1 MLTQGRGG
9 WSVTQRPP
17 TPCVVKVHIFL
28 KIFSG
33 KMGWHSAYAS
43 NEPTFCLYLNRQ
55 LLRLRRQRQQKPH
68 HLNYFKI
75 IYEFFGTESK
85 FKSRKKVQKKKE
97 KLVVVCLRPPKTQHK
112 GISRRSRT
120 ERNVQKVCRIV
131 LLLIPSAFQTS
142 PSLTYDGI
150 CIGNSMIC
158 SVIWHK
164 YHE

>member
-97 KLVVVCLRPPKTQHK
+97 KLVVVCLRPPK
-112 GISRRSRT
+112 
-120 ERNVQKVCRIV
+120 NVAVGNFTSQSYRKKCTKSVQNCSFAYSFCFLDVAIV
-131 LLLIPSAFQTS
+131 NI
-142 PSLTYDGI
+142 
-150 CIGNSMIC
+150 
-158 SVIWHK
+158 
-164 YHE
+164 